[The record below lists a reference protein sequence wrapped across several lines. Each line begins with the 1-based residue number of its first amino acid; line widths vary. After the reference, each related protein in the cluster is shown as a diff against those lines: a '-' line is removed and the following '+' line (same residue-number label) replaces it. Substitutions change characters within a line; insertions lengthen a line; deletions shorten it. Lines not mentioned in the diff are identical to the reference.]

1 MHTPFLANLMPDTY
15 NIATRQYLT
24 SSGIRSR
31 REVREL
37 LEKLLDHTKGSAR
50 TLATQYDDGEISITE
65 FEAGMRSLLKSSHLV
80 SASIGRGGRARMT
93 AKDWGRVGNKIR
105 WQFGYLSKFA
115 RRLANGMS
123 KSMSE
128 SRAASYSAAI
138 YTSYADSVAETRSEW
153 KDAGY
158 NQGKD
163 PQVRLVQA
171 SQEGCVECNSDAAE
185 GWMDE
190 SSLAPLFSRIC
201 GDFCLCEI
209 EWQDDEGL

>member
-1 MHTPFLANLMPDTY
+1 MPDTY
-15 NIATRQYLT
+15 NIATRQYIT
-24 SSGIRSR
+24 SSGARSR

-80 SASIGRGGRARMT
+80 SASIGRGGRSRMT

-105 WQFGYLSKFA
+105 WQNGYLKRFA

-158 NQGKD
+158 GKD
-163 PQVRLVQA
+163 GEELVRLVTDSA
-171 SQEGCVECNSDAAE
+171 ESCAECAADEAE
-185 GWMDE
+185 GWVPE
-190 SSLAPLFSRIC
+190 SELSPLFSRIC
-201 GDFCLCEI
+201 GDWCRCEI
-209 EWQDDEGL
+209 LWKSDEGSI

>member
-1 MHTPFLANLMPDTY
+1 MPDTY
-15 NIATRQYLT
+15 NTATRQYVT
-24 SSGIRSR
+24 PSGPRSR
-31 REVREL
+31 REVRGL
-37 LEKLLDHTKGSAR
+37 LEKLLDHTKEQAKGLTGR
-50 TLATQYDDGEISITE
+50 YDDGEISISE
-65 FEAGMRSLLKSSHLV
+65 FEAGMRNLLKSSHLV
-80 SASIGRGGRARMT
+80 SASIGRGGRERMT

-158 NQGKD
+158 NQGKE
-163 PQVRLVQA
+163 PQVRLVQ
-171 SQEGCVECNSDAAE
+171 SSKEGCDECNNDAAE

-190 SSLAPLFSRIC
+190 SALNPLFSRIC